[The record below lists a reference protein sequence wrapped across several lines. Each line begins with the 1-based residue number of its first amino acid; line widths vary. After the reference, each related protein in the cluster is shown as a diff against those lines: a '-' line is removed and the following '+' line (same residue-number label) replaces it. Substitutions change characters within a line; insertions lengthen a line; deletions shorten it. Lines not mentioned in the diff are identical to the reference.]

1 VGGPVHRDNRR
12 AAVIIAGA
20 IGLVRIAE
28 PGLNPTED
36 GVRTVVPSRNPG
48 QLETMRRQNRAGIPS
63 GALAAAE
70 AALAGSAMETARFSP
85 VKPTALE
92 THRIMRRVIPRLL
105 REIPRQGVILVIILV
120 TKRRELPGK
129 RVPMGPG

>member
-1 VGGPVHRDNRR
+1 MGGPPHSDNRR

-28 PGLNPTED
+28 PGLIPIED
-36 GVRTVVPSRNPG
+36 EVRTAFPRQNPG
-48 QLETMRRQNRAGIPS
+48 QPEKMRRQNRAGIPS

-70 AALAGSAMETARFSP
+70 AAPAGSAMEIDRFSP
-85 VKPTALE
+85 VNPTVLE
-92 THRIMRRVIPRLL
+92 THRVMCRVIPRLPG
-105 REIPRQGVILVIILV
+105 EIPRQGVILVIIPV
-120 TKRRELPGK
+120 TKRRGQPGK